1 MTTGQRIA
9 AKRKERELSQESLGA
24 ELGVSRQTVYKW
36 ESDTS
41 LPEIEKLV
49 ALSRLFQVPV
59 GWLLGVEEV
68 PEATEFSEDQL
79 KLLEELLGRYQRVE
93 QAELSQGQRAQVE
106 ALVGERLSGSQRPR
120 RRWPWALAALAVVWA
135 GWSVFSRLDRMDG
148 QYNSLANSVNNVSHS
163 VNVQVG
169 SIASRV
175 EEILKAQNDL
185 TADYATQLV
194 SADLAENT
202 VRFSLRAV
210 PKTYT
215 PGMSVVFLADSGGEV
230 REMEAAEE
238 ENGAFTGEMVCP
250 LTDSITLSAVFV
262 TGNTRQTQ
270 LLDQYQGL
278 YQDSFPQ
285 VEPMDLSSVMYSKRG
300 KNGRFALPEGYIT
313 VGGERASVPVVNEA
327 LGVSRLR
334 EVRVGL
340 FHNFKLV
347 TWLEPCEKPDS
358 FEGFAGQDF
367 YRLDPMELDLAEGDD
382 PLDPGVS
389 GAGWGD
395 PLAGGIGG
403 LSEKHPGRLG
413 PGVSPEVNAYWK
425 NAAPLFGWRCIF
437 YRRPPELWL
446 VPAVSFGS
454 AGPYTGL
461 QSVGGRV
468 AEWVS
473 WWYARPNACAGCCA
487 GCSV

>member
-68 PEATEFSEDQL
+68 PEAAEFSEDQL
-79 KLLEELLGRYQRVE
+79 KLLGRYQRAE

-106 ALVGERLSGSQRPR
+106 ALVEERLSGSGRPR
-120 RRWPWALAALAVVWA
+120 RRWPWVLAALAVVWA
-135 GWSVFSRLDRMDG
+135 GWSVFSRLDRVDR

-163 VNVQVG
+163 VNAQIG
-169 SIASRV
+169 SITSRV
-175 EEILKAQNDL
+175 EELLKAQNDL
-185 TADYATQLV
+185 TADYATRLV

-202 VRFSLRAV
+202 ARFSLRAV

-230 REMEAAEE
+230 RELEAAEE
-238 ENGAFTGEMVCP
+238 ENGVFTGEMACP
-250 LTDSITLSAVFV
+250 LTDSVTLSAVFV
-262 TGNTRQTQ
+262 TGDTRQTQ

-278 YQDSFPQ
+278 YLESLPR
-285 VEPMDLSSVMYSKRG
+285 VEPMDLSGLLCVERG
-300 KNGRFALPEGYIT
+300 ENGRFALPEGYIT
-313 VGGERASVPVVNEA
+313 VGGEGASAPAVNGT
-327 LGVSRLR
+327 LGMSRLK

-340 FHNFKLV
+340 FRNFELV

-358 FEGFAGQDF
+358 FEGFTGEAF
-367 YRLDPMELDLAEGDD
+367 YRLPPMELDLAEGDT
-382 PLDPGVS
+382 
-389 GAGWGD
+389 
-395 PLAGGIGG
+395 LAFAAVAAD
-403 LSEKHPGRLG
+403 EYGRRW
-413 PGVSPEVNAYWK
+413 VSPSVPEYQVQDGEIAWPEESVVYQK
-425 NAAPLFGWRCIF
+425 NTLADW
-437 YRRPPELWL
+437 
-446 VPAVSFGS
+446 
-454 AGPYTGL
+454 GL
-461 QSVGGRV
+461 
-468 AEWVS
+468 E
-473 WWYARPNACAGCCA
+473 
-487 GCSV
+487 

>member
-1 MTTGQRIA
+1 MTIGQRIA
-9 AKRKERELSQESLGA
+9 QKRKELALSQEALGDQ
-24 ELGVSRQTVYKW
+24 LGVSRQSIYKW
-36 ESDTS
+36 ESDTA
-41 LPEIEKLV
+41 LPEIDKLI
-49 ALSRLFQVPV
+49 ALSRLYGVSV
-59 GWLLGVEEV
+59 GWLLGVEDL
-68 PEATEFSEDQL
+68 PEPPGEAAGTEAALTEQQL
-79 KLLEELLGRYQRVE
+79 RMVEEIAGRYI
-93 QAELSQGQRAQVE
+93 AAQPKP
-106 ALVGERLSGSQRPR
+106 RKR
-120 RRWPWALAALAVVWA
+120 RRWPFVAAGLILCLVL
-135 GWSVFSRLDRMDG
+135 FHLFDRLGRMDD
-148 QYNSLANSVNNVSHS
+148 QYADLQNSVYRVESS
-163 VNVQVG
+163 VNGQIG
-169 SIASRV
+169 SLSSRV

-270 LLDQYQGL
+270 LLDQYPGL

-382 PLDPGVS
+382 
-389 GAGWGD
+389 
-395 PLAGGIGG
+395 LAFAAVVTD
-403 LSEKHPGRLG
+403 EYGRRW
-413 PGVSPEVNAYWK
+413 VSPSIPEYQVQDGEILWPEESVVYQK
-425 NAAPLFGWRCIF
+425 NTLADW
-437 YRRPPELWL
+437 
-446 VPAVSFGS
+446 
-454 AGPYTGL
+454 GL
-461 QSVGGRV
+461 
-468 AEWVS
+468 E
-473 WWYARPNACAGCCA
+473 
-487 GCSV
+487 

>member
-79 KLLEELLGRYQRVE
+79 KLLEELLGRYQRAE

-106 ALVGERLSGSQRPR
+106 ALVEERLSGSGRPR
-120 RRWPWALAALAVVWA
+120 RRWPWVLAALAVVWA
-135 GWSVFSRLDRMDG
+135 GWSVFSRLDRVDR

-163 VNVQVG
+163 VNAQIG
-169 SIASRV
+169 SITSRV
-175 EEILKAQNDL
+175 EELLKAQNDL
-185 TADYATQLV
+185 TADYATRLV

-202 VRFSLRAV
+202 ARFSLRAV

-230 REMEAAEE
+230 RELEAAEE
-238 ENGAFTGEMVCP
+238 ENGVFTGEMACP
-250 LTDSITLSAVFV
+250 LTDSVTLSAVFV
-262 TGNTRQTQ
+262 TGDTRQTQ

-278 YQDSFPQ
+278 YLESLPR
-285 VEPMDLSSVMYSKRG
+285 VEPMDLSGLLCVERG
-300 KNGRFALPEGYIT
+300 ENGRFALPEGYIT
-313 VGGERASVPVVNEA
+313 VGGEGASAPAVNGT
-327 LGVSRLR
+327 LGMSRLK

-340 FHNFKLV
+340 FRNFELV

-358 FEGFAGQDF
+358 FEGFTGEAF
-367 YRLDPMELDLAEGDD
+367 YRLPPMELDLAEGDT
-382 PLDPGVS
+382 
-389 GAGWGD
+389 
-395 PLAGGIGG
+395 LAFAAVAAD
-403 LSEKHPGRLG
+403 EYGRRW
-413 PGVSPEVNAYWK
+413 VSPSVPEYQVQDGEIAWPEESVVYQK
-425 NAAPLFGWRCIF
+425 NTLADW
-437 YRRPPELWL
+437 
-446 VPAVSFGS
+446 
-454 AGPYTGL
+454 GL
-461 QSVGGRV
+461 
-468 AEWVS
+468 E
-473 WWYARPNACAGCCA
+473 
-487 GCSV
+487 

>member
-79 KLLEELLGRYQRVE
+79 KLLEELLGRYQRAE

-106 ALVGERLSGSQRPR
+106 ALVGERLSGSRRLR

-163 VNVQVG
+163 VNAQVG

-285 VEPMDLSSVMYSKRG
+285 VEPMDLSPVMYSKRG
-300 KNGRFALPEGYIT
+300 KNGRFTLPEGYIT
-313 VGGERASVPVVNEA
+313 VGGEGDSVPAVNEA

-340 FHNFKLV
+340 FHNFQLV
-347 TWLEPCEKPDS
+347 SWLEPCEKPNGFS
-358 FEGFAGQDF
+358 EGFAGQDF

-382 PLDPGVS
+382 
-389 GAGWGD
+389 
-395 PLAGGIGG
+395 LAFAAVVTD
-403 LSEKHPGRLG
+403 EYGRRW
-413 PGVSPEVNAYWK
+413 VSPSVPEYQVRDGEILWPEESVVYQK
-425 NAAPLFGWRCIF
+425 NTLADW
-437 YRRPPELWL
+437 
-446 VPAVSFGS
+446 
-454 AGPYTGL
+454 GL
-461 QSVGGRV
+461 
-468 AEWVS
+468 E
-473 WWYARPNACAGCCA
+473 
-487 GCSV
+487 